1 MSTLYITTQGATLQ
15 KFSGQFVVLKKRDVL
30 QNVPE
35 TLVRQIVLVG
45 NVNLTTP
52 TISFCLE
59 KQIEVV
65 FLSQGGRFRGRLNG
79 ETSRAVEIRRRQYER
94 VSDRQFCLRQA
105 KAFVTGKIQNQT
117 TLIRQQIK
125 NGKIPVDFGN
135 LQNLLRKTV
144 SINSVESLLGI
155 EGSASAT
162 YFKLFRA
169 VVPEPFSFTKRTA
182 NPPLDEVNALLS
194 LSYTLLYNRITTNL
208 NIVGLD
214 AYLGFFHKASN
225 GHAALASDLVE
236 EFRPAIADALC
247 LRLLNRKQLKI
258 TDFSRENGK
267 LYLTGNGKKVF
278 FSEFENKMA
287 SKRQTDA
294 GDNWN
299 LSYTKI
305 IERQVHHLAR
315 VIKGEEPQYKP
326 FILR

>member
-15 KFSGQFVVLKKRDVL
+15 KISGQFVVFKKKDIL

-35 TLVRQIVLVG
+35 THVRQIVLMG

-52 TISFCLE
+52 TVSYCLE

-79 ETSRAVEIRRRQYER
+79 ESSRAVEARRKQYER
-94 VSDRQFCLRQA
+94 VSDTQFCLRQA
-105 KAFVTGKIQNQT
+105 KAFVAGKIQNQT
-117 TLIRQQIK
+117 MLIRQQIK
-125 NGKIPVDFGN
+125 NGRIPADFGN
-135 LQNLLRKTV
+135 LQNLLRKVNQTD
-144 SINSVESLLGI
+144 SVESLLGI

-162 YFKLFRA
+162 YFRMFRA
-169 VVPEPFSFTKRTA
+169 LVPQPFSFTKRTA

-208 NIVGLD
+208 NMVGLD
-214 AYLGFFHKASN
+214 AYLGFFHKPSN

-236 EFRPAIADALC
+236 EFRPVIADALC

-267 LYLTGNGKKVF
+267 IHLTDAGKKIF

-305 IERQVHHLAR
+305 IERQIHHLAR
-315 VIKGEEPQYKP
+315 VIKGDETQYKP
-326 FILR
+326 FILK